1 MDGRHRSCQ
10 SVYRSGRRF
19 PEVPLELLD
28 TTAAVDTPERV
39 RFRYRLA
46 GPGRR
51 AAAWLIDMAI
61 AVAIVIF
68 AMVLISL
75 IAVIPGLF
83 NAGMGLVL
91 VLMFAV
97 QWLYGAF
104 FETLLAGRTPG
115 KLALSLRVVREDGS
129 PGQFPDFLLR
139 NLVRAADF
147 MPMFYGL
154 GVTTMLVDRKLR
166 RLGDL
171 VASTVVVIEERGAV
185 LGGVAIDPPVS
196 EAERQALPPRVDLS
210 RDEIQ
215 VIETFLRRRRMLS
228 HERAE
233 ELALLF
239 GPKLSER
246 TGITANS
253 WERVLTLA
261 YARATGKDR

>member
-1 MDGRHRSCQ
+1 M
-10 SVYRSGRRF
+10 
-19 PEVPLELLD
+19 LD

-51 AAAWLIDMAI
+51 AAAWLIDMIAATVIVLI
-61 AVAIVIF
+61 AVAIISVF
-68 AMVLISL
+68 AS
-75 IAVIPGLF
+75 IPGLF
-83 NAGMGLVL
+83 NAGMGLVF
-91 VLMFAV
+91 VVMFAV

-147 MPMFYGL
+147 MPAFYGL
-154 GVTTMLVDRKLR
+154 GLASMLLDRKLR

-171 VASTVVVIEERGAV
+171 VGGTVVVLEERGSV

-196 EAERQALPPRVDLS
+196 ESERQALPPRVDLS
-210 RDEIQ
+210 RDEIL
-215 VIETFLRRRRMLS
+215 VIESFLRRRRMLS